1 MVYWVIGKLV
11 NAADVGSGRPRMRM
25 VERLGPFESRE
36 AAARARER
44 ARERWRGEPR
54 PTFEIVCDF
63 G

>member
-11 NAADVGSGRPRMRM
+11 PPSGGDRGRRAQM

-36 AAARARER
+36 VAAKAREK
-44 ARERWRGEPR
+44 ARERWHGQPV

-63 G
+63 S